1 MGLCV
6 LHSRARVGIHA
17 PEVVVEVHT
26 ASGLPALSIVGLPE
40 MAVKESKDRVRGALL
55 NAHFHFPAGRVTINL
70 APADLPK
77 EGGRFDLPIALGILG
92 ASGQIRAEPLARHE
106 FIGELALTGALRP
119 VSAVLPAALAAREAG
134 RALVLPRLNAEE
146 AALVGGLEILP
157 AEHLLEVCD
166 HLNGQT
172 PLRPFSAPNLR
183 RQRPEYADLAD
194 VRGQEQ
200 AKRALEIAAAG
211 GHSLLFIGPPG
222 TGKSM
227 LATRLP
233 GILPELSE
241 GEALETAA
249 IRSVSGREPLDPARW
264 RERPFRSPHHTA
276 SGVALV
282 GGGSNPRPGEISLAH
297 LGVLFLDELPE
308 FDRRVLEVLR
318 EPLESG
324 HIHISRA
331 ARQAEFPAR
340 FQLVAAMNPC
350 PCGYLGD
357 ENGRCRCTAEQVL
370 RYRARISGP
379 LLDRIDLQVE
389 VPRLAPERLAAA
401 ADHAGEP
408 SVCVRDRVAA
418 ARARQQTRA
427 NKPNAA
433 LGVPEIER
441 DCLLDDAGRALLTQ
455 ALQRLALSA
464 RAYHRILKV
473 ARTIADLADS
483 DTLDTQHLSEAVGYR
498 RLDRAL
504 PGASSGL
511 GTIGSGRNSAAGR
524 AG

>member
-6 LHSRARVGIHA
+6 LHSRARDGIQA
-17 PEVVVEVHT
+17 PEVTVEVHT
-26 ASGLPALSIVGLPE
+26 ASGLPGLSIVGLPE
-40 MAVKESKDRVRGALL
+40 MAVKESKDRVRGAVI
-55 NAHFHFPAGRVTINL
+55 NGRFQFPAGRVTINL

-92 ASGQIRAEPLARHE
+92 ASGQVRAERLPRHE
-106 FIGELALTGALRP
+106 FLGELALTGALRP
-119 VSAVLPAALAAREAG
+119 VSAVLPAALAARAAG
-134 RALVLPRLNAEE
+134 RALVLPRDNAEE
-146 AALVGGLEILP
+146 AALVGDLEILP
-157 AEHLLEVCD
+157 AEHLLQVCD

-172 PLRPFSAPNLR
+172 PLAPFDALELR
-183 RQRPEYADLAD
+183 RRRPDYADLAD
-194 VRGQEQ
+194 VRGQEH

-211 GHSLLFIGPPG
+211 AHSLLFIGPPG

-227 LATRLP
+227 LANRLP

-241 GEALETAA
+241 DEALQAAA
-249 IRSVSGREPLDPARW
+249 IRSVSGRETLDPSRW
-264 RERPFRSPHHTA
+264 RERPFRAPHHTA

-331 ARQAEFPAR
+331 AHQAEFPAR
-340 FQLVAAMNPC
+340 FQLIAAMNPC

-357 ENGRCRCTAEQVL
+357 PAGRCRCTAEQVA

-379 LLDRIDLQVE
+379 LLDRIDMQVE
-389 VPRLAPERLAAA
+389 VPRLPADRLATNTAA
-401 ADHAGEP
+401 GGEA
-408 SVCVRDRVAA
+408 SDQVRARVEA
-418 ARARQQTRA
+418 ARARQQVRA
-427 NKPNAA
+427 GMPNAA
-433 LGVPEIER
+433 LPTRRIDL
-441 DCLLDDAGRALLTQ
+441 DCRLDDAGRALLTQ

-473 ARTIADLADS
+473 ARTIADLAAS
-483 DTLDTQHLSEAVGYR
+483 DLITTVHLGEAIGYR
-498 RLDRAL
+498 RLDRGMP
-504 PGASSGL
+504 PGG
-511 GTIGSGRNSAAGR
+511 GGV
-524 AG
+524 